1 MEQKREHWG
10 SRWGFILATM
20 GSAVGL
26 GNIWRFSYAMGS
38 NGGSAFLIIYLL
50 SVILIGFPVMLIE
63 FSIGRRGQDDAV
75 QSFKKIAPN
84 TYWYVA
90 GGLGVLAAFLILS
103 FYGIIG
109 GWSLRY
115 TFEYLAGGIAGDSQ
129 AFFLDFIA
137 QPVAPIFWSLMFM
150 GLTVVIVLLGVQ
162 KGIEKSSKWMMP
174 ILSLLVIG
182 LAVYSLTLGGTAE
195 AFAFMFQPE
204 WSAFT
209 DPDVYIAALGQAF
222 FTLSL
227 GMGIMLT
234 YGSYL
239 KPEERLTSSA
249 AVIILLDTGFALVSG
264 LMIFPALFAFGLDPT
279 EGAGLVF
286 IVLPVIFEALGG
298 IGVFVGLLFFV
309 LLSIAAL
316 SSSISLLE
324 VSVAFLMDRV
334 NMTRKG
340 ITLLLGTV
348 IFLLG
353 IPSSLS
359 QGAMEITV
367 LGSSFLDFMDLL
379 TANVLLPSSAL
390 LSVLFVA
397 WTWSKEDVFTHTDLD
412 KSSMRNSFYGLSRF
426 FAPVA
431 ITLVLGFG
439 VFNWLFV

>member
-1 MEQKREHWG
+1 MEKKREQWG

-50 SVILIGFPVMLIE
+50 SVILLGFPIMLIE

-75 QSFKKIAPN
+75 ESFKKIAPN
-84 TYWYVA
+84 TYWYIA

-115 TFEYLAGGIAGDSQ
+115 TFEYLAGGISGDSQ

-137 QPVAPIFWSLMFM
+137 QPVAPILWSLLFM
-150 GLTVVIVLLGVQ
+150 GLTVVIVLMGVQ
-162 KGIEKSSKWMMP
+162 KGIENSSKWMMP

-182 LAVYSLTLGGTAE
+182 LAIYSLTLGGNAE

-204 WSAFT
+204 WSAFA
-209 DPDVYIAALGQAF
+209 DPSVYLAAMGQAF

-334 NMTRKG
+334 KLTRKG

-390 LSVLFVA
+390 LSVVFVA
-397 WTWSKEDVFTHTDLD
+397 WTWSKQDFIEHADLD
-412 KSSMRNSFYGLSRF
+412 TGKIGASFLGLSKY
-426 FAPVA
+426 FAPLA
-431 ITLVLGFG
+431 ISAVLVFG

>member
-1 MEQKREHWG
+1 
-10 SRWGFILATM
+10 
-20 GSAVGL
+20 
-26 GNIWRFSYAMGS
+26 
-38 NGGSAFLIIYLL
+38 
-50 SVILIGFPVMLIE
+50 
-63 FSIGRRGQDDAV
+63 
-75 QSFKKIAPN
+75 
-84 TYWYVA
+84 
-90 GGLGVLAAFLILS
+90 
-103 FYGIIG
+103 
-109 GWSLRY
+109 
-115 TFEYLAGGIAGDSQ
+115 
-129 AFFLDFIA
+129 
-137 QPVAPIFWSLMFM
+137 M
-150 GLTVVIVLLGVQ
+150 GLTVVIVLMGVQ

-174 ILSLLVIG
+174 VLSLLVVG
-182 LAVYSLTLGGTAE
+182 LAIYSLTLGGNAE

-209 DPDVYIAALGQAF
+209 DPGVYLAAMGQAF

-249 AVIILLDTGFALVSG
+249 AVIILLDTAFALVSG

-334 NMTRKG
+334 KLTRKG
-340 ITLLLGTV
+340 VTLLLGTV

-390 LSVLFVA
+390 LSVIFVA
-397 WTWSKEDVFTHTDLD
+397 WTWTKQEFIEHADLN
-412 KSSMRNSFYGLSRF
+412 KGSLGASFLGLSKY
-426 FAPVA
+426 FAPLA
-431 ITLVLGFG
+431 ISAVLVFG

>member
-1 MEQKREHWG
+1 
-10 SRWGFILATM
+10 
-20 GSAVGL
+20 
-26 GNIWRFSYAMGS
+26 
-38 NGGSAFLIIYLL
+38 L
-50 SVILIGFPVMLIE
+50 SVILLGFPIMLIE
-63 FSIGRRGQDDAV
+63 FSIGKRGQDDAV
-75 QSFKKIAPN
+75 QSFKKIAPK
-84 TYWYVA
+84 THWYIA

-115 TFEYLAGGIAGDSQ
+115 TYEYLSGGIGGDSSV
-129 AFFLDFIA
+129 FFQNFIA
-137 QPVAPIFWSLMFM
+137 QPVSPVLWSLLFM

-162 KGIEKSSKWMMP
+162 KGIETSSKWMMP
-174 ILSLLVIG
+174 LLSLLVIG
-182 LAVYSLTLGGTAE
+182 LAAYSLTLGGASE

-209 DPDVYIAALGQAF
+209 DPRVYLSAMGQAF

-249 AVIILLDTGFALVSG
+249 AVIIVLDTAFALISG
-264 LMIFPALFAFGLDPT
+264 LMIFLALFAFGLDPT

-286 IVLPVIFEALGG
+286 IVLPVIFDALGG

-309 LLSIAAL
+309 LLTLAAL

-324 VSVAFLMDRV
+324 VSVSFLMDRIKLS
-334 NMTRKG
+334 RKG
-340 ITLLLGTV
+340 ITLMLGAI

-367 LGSSFLDFMDLL
+367 LGSSFLDFMDLF
-379 TANVLLPSSAL
+379 TANVLLPTSAL
-390 LSVLFVA
+390 LSVIFVA
-397 WTWSKEDVFTHTDLD
+397 WTWSNQDILQHTDL
-412 KSSMRNSFYGLSRF
+412 KEGMMGTAFLLLSRF
-426 FAPVA
+426 FVPIA
-431 ITLVLGFG
+431 IVLVLIFG
-439 VFNWLFV
+439 IFNWLFV

>member
-1 MEQKREHWG
+1 MEKKREQWG
-10 SRWGFILATM
+10 SKWGFILATM

-50 SVILIGFPVMLIE
+50 SVILLGFPIMLIE

-75 QSFKKIAPN
+75 QSFKKIAPK
-84 TYWYVA
+84 THWYIA

-115 TFEYLAGGIAGDSQ
+115 TFEYLTGGIGGDSE
-129 AFFLDFIA
+129 AFFINFIG
-137 QPVAPIFWSLMFM
+137 QGVSPILWSFLFM
-150 GLTVVIVLLGVQ
+150 AITVVIVYMGVQ

-174 ILSLLVIG
+174 LLSLLVIG
-182 LAVYSLTLGGTAE
+182 LAIYSLTLGGNAE

-204 WSAFT
+204 WSAFA
-209 DPDVYIAALGQAF
+209 DPSVYIAAMGQAF

-249 AVIILLDTGFALVSG
+249 AIVILLDTAFALVSG
-264 LMIFPALFAFGLDPT
+264 LMIFPALFAYGLDPT
-279 EGAGLVF
+279 QGAGLVF
-286 IVLPVIFEALGG
+286 VVLPVIFEALGG
-298 IGVFVGLLFFV
+298 VGVFVGLLFFV

-334 NMTRKG
+334 KLTRKG
-340 ITLLLGTV
+340 VTLLLGSI

-359 QGAMEITV
+359 QGAMEINV
-367 LGSSFLDFMDLL
+367 LGSSFLDFMDLF

-390 LSVLFVA
+390 LSVLFVG
-397 WTWSKEDVFTHTDLD
+397 WTWKKDEVLKHTDLD
-412 KSSMRNSFYGLSRF
+412 SGSMGGAFLGLAKY
-426 FAPVA
+426 FAPLA
-431 ITLVLGFG
+431 IGAVLVFG

>member
-1 MEQKREHWG
+1 
-10 SRWGFILATM
+10 
-20 GSAVGL
+20 
-26 GNIWRFSYAMGS
+26 
-38 NGGSAFLIIYLL
+38 
-50 SVILIGFPVMLIE
+50 
-63 FSIGRRGQDDAV
+63 
-75 QSFKKIAPN
+75 
-84 TYWYVA
+84 
-90 GGLGVLAAFLILS
+90 
-103 FYGIIG
+103 
-109 GWSLRY
+109 
-115 TFEYLAGGIAGDSQ
+115 
-129 AFFLDFIA
+129 
-137 QPVAPIFWSLMFM
+137 
-150 GLTVVIVLLGVQ
+150 VVIVLLGVQ

-182 LAVYSLTLGGTAE
+182 LAAYSMTLGGTAE

-209 DPDVYIAALGQAF
+209 DPSVYIAAMGQAF

-264 LMIFPALFAFGLDPT
+264 LMIFPALFAYGLDPT

-309 LLSIAAL
+309 LLSLAAL

-334 NMTRKG
+334 KLTRKG
-340 ITLLLGTV
+340 VTLLLGSI

-367 LGSSFLDFMDLL
+367 LGSSFLDFMDLF

-397 WTWSKEDVFTHTDLD
+397 WSWSKEEVYKHTDLD
-412 KSSMRNSFYGLSRF
+412 TSSMRGSFLGLSRF
-426 FAPVA
+426 FAPIA

-439 VFNWLFV
+439 IFNWLFV

>member
-1 MEQKREHWG
+1 METKREQWG

-50 SVILIGFPVMLIE
+50 SVILLGFPIMLIE

-75 QSFKKIAPN
+75 ESFKKIAPN
-84 TYWYVA
+84 TYWYLA

-115 TFEYLAGGIAGDSQ
+115 TFEYLAGGISGDSQ

-137 QPVAPIFWSLMFM
+137 QPVAPILWSLLFM
-150 GLTVVIVLLGVQ
+150 GLTVVIVLMGVQ

-174 ILSLLVIG
+174 VLSLLVVG
-182 LAVYSLTLGGTAE
+182 LAIYSLTLGGNAE

-209 DPDVYIAALGQAF
+209 DPGVYLAAMGQAF

-249 AVIILLDTGFALVSG
+249 AVIILLDTAFALVSG

-334 NMTRKG
+334 KLTRKG
-340 ITLLLGTV
+340 VTLLLGTV

-390 LSVLFVA
+390 LSVIFVA
-397 WTWSKEDVFTHTDLD
+397 WTWTKQEFIEHADLN
-412 KSSMRNSFYGLSRF
+412 KGSLGASFLGLSKY
-426 FAPVA
+426 FAPLA
-431 ITLVLGFG
+431 ISAVLVFG